1 MPLQY
6 SVTNIRRVSECGLTQ
21 NFPSAPSDHLVW
33 VTARAD
39 TQLVYTKTVRPFK
52 VLKYLH
58 SRSLLPWAP

>member
-21 NFPSAPSDHLVW
+21 NFPSVPSDHLVW

-39 TQLVYTKTVRPFK
+39 IQLVYTKTDH
-52 VLKYLH
+52 LKY
-58 SRSLLPWAP
+58 